1 VITVLT
7 PGPLATVQDQGRV
20 GWVELGVG
28 RSGAADRAAL
38 RLANRLVGNP
48 VEAAGIEITL
58 GGLVIRLEDAATLA
72 VTGAPCPSPL
82 GSGAAVTLPAGTVL
96 RLGTPQTGV
105 RSYLA
110 VRGGIDVAPT
120 LGSRSTDTMGG
131 LGPAPLQ
138 AGDRLPVGVEPAGP
152 VSDAVAAPQPA
163 PATLRVV
170 PGPRADWFVSGAI
183 QTLLGAAWTIQPDS
197 NRVGVR
203 LDGPP
208 LRRAVQRE
216 LPSEGTLPG
225 AVQVPPDGRP
235 ILLGPDAPVTGG
247 YPVLAVVRD
256 ADLDAAF
263 QRRPGETLRF
273 ALRTP

>member
-1 VITVLT
+1 MITVVA
-7 PGPLATVQDQGRV
+7 PGPLATVQDQGRF
-20 GWVELGVG
+20 GWAELGVG
-28 RSGAADRAAL
+28 RAGAADRAAL

-48 VEAAGIEITL
+48 VGAAGIEVTL

-72 VTGAPCPSPL
+72 LTGAPCPGSL
-82 GSGAAVTLPAGTVL
+82 GWGAAATLPAGTVI
-96 RLGTPQTGV
+96 RLGTPDTGV

-110 VRGGIDVAPT
+110 MRGGIDATVT

-131 LGPAPLQ
+131 LGPGPLQ
-138 AGDRLPVGVEPAGP
+138 AGDRLPVGAEPAGP
-152 VSDAVAAPQPA
+152 VSGAVAAPRPEVA
-163 PATLRVV
+163 ELRIV
-170 PGPRADWFVSGAI
+170 PGPRADWFAPKAL
-183 QTLLGAAWTIQPDS
+183 QTLLSATWIIQPDS
-197 NRVGVR
+197 DRVGVR
-203 LDGPP
+203 LDGPS

-263 QRRPGETLRF
+263 QRRPGQTLRF
-273 ALRTP
+273 ALKAP